1 MSQLRWSQDLKK
13 RRKRRRRE
21 AGAEEAENKQP
32 RGDRRMVPQQTTS
45 AESAASGAAVPA
57 RGAARGAAAGSPT
70 ATTNKPAASG
80 GAPAAFR
87 APLLDADDAAAR
99 AAAFRG
105 YATNARPSVWVS
117 KKGGQVLSNPSS
129 WIRAELKL
137 NSGEYSK
144 KGAKAVVH
152 SARS

>member
-1 MSQLRWSQDLKK
+1 MCKFPFYLFYSVFVF
-13 RRKRRRRE
+13 
-21 AGAEEAENKQP
+21 AV
-32 RGDRRMVPQQTTS
+32 MTS
-45 AESAASGAAVPA
+45 NAAFV
-57 RGAARGAAAGSPT
+57 
-70 ATTNKPAASG
+70 
-80 GAPAAFR
+80 AFR

-117 KKGGQVLSNPSS
+117 KKGGRVGVLSNPSS